1 MNPSRRVF
9 LTGATGFIGARLAG
23 ELARRGWSLRCLAR
37 PTSNTETLEA
47 LGAELVRGDVTDAD
61 VLDAALCD
69 VELAYHL
76 AGLYDLGAIDAEA
89 MERVN
94 VAGTAAFLGA
104 VASSG
109 VPRAVHVS
117 TTIAL
122 GPVRHGLGDES
133 TTHDDVTRSA
143 YERTK
148 LAAHR
153 FALEA
158 QREGLPVIIACPA
171 AVYGPGDDGPNGRFI
186 RDLMRH
192 RLPGLLTAP
201 AWLSYVHVDDVAEGL
216 ARVGESGRVGET
228 YVLSGEPATVN
239 QFANRVMAL
248 AGGHAPRLRFPPVL
262 ARFTTRLLDP
272 VLRLAGSGYSF
283 NGENVDTTSRLRW
296 LHAYDKAQRE
306 LGYHPRPLEEGL
318 PETVAWFATHP

>member
-1 MNPSRRVF
+1 MSTPRRAF
-9 LTGATGFIGARLAG
+9 LTGATGFIGSRLAG
-23 ELARRGWSLRCLAR
+23 ELADRGWTLRCLVR
-37 PTSNTETLEA
+37 PRSDTSTLEE

-61 VLDAALCD
+61 TMDIALRD
-69 VELAYHL
+69 VQLAYHL
-76 AGLYDLGAIDAEA
+76 AGVYDLGAVDVEA

-104 VASSG
+104 MESAS

-122 GPVRHGLGDES
+122 GPVEHGLGDEH
-133 TTHDDVTRSA
+133 TIHDAGTRSA

-153 FALEA
+153 LALDA
-158 QREGLPVIIACPA
+158 QRAGLPVIIACPA
-171 AVYGPGDDGPNGRFI
+171 AVYGPGDEGPNGRFI
-186 RDLMRH
+186 RDLLGH
-192 RLPGLLTAP
+192 RLPGLLTRP
-201 AWLSYVHVDDVAEGL
+201 AWLSYVHVDDIAEGL
-216 ARVGESGRVGET
+216 VRLGENGRIGEI

-239 QFANRVMAL
+239 DFAERVMTL
-248 AGGHAPRLRFPPVL
+248 AGGHAPRLRFPPSL
-262 ARFTTRLLDP
+262 ARLTTRALDP

-296 LHAYDKAQRE
+296 LHSYEKAERE
-306 LGYHPRPLEEGL
+306 LGYHPRSLAEGL
-318 PETVAWFATHP
+318 PETVAWFNP